1 MNKTNHV
8 QLRLATHGAALCFVG
23 IASAWMW
30 PNFAAFPAMETCS
43 MIAGYLSF
51 VFIGLSLLI
60 GPIKSWLPGRL
71 TTTCL
76 SIRRDVGIWAGLT
89 GLLHVAL
96 VLILFDGEPNLFIV
110 TGNQADK
117 ASGWLGLFLL
127 APPDPGM
134 WPLPN
139 WSFSGVA
146 NYLGAIAFCLL
157 LALVCTSSNRAE
169 KWLGGSS
176 WKRLHLSNPWLFLLV
191 LFHGLIYVQ
200 SIKGEP
206 HSFSDLLVFAAIV
219 WLARSVSFVQTVRK
233 RRR

>member
-1 MNKTNHV
+1 
-8 QLRLATHGAALCFVG
+8 
-23 IASAWMW
+23 
-30 PNFAAFPAMETCS
+30 
-43 MIAGYLSF
+43 
-51 VFIGLSLLI
+51 
-60 GPIKSWLPGRL
+60 
-71 TTTCL
+71 
-76 SIRRDVGIWAGLT
+76 
-89 GLLHVAL
+89 
-96 VLILFDGEPNLFIV
+96 
-110 TGNQADK
+110 
-117 ASGWLGLFLL
+117 
-127 APPDPGM
+127 
-134 WPLPN
+134 PN

-169 KWLGGSS
+169 KSLGGSS